1 MNKPLSL
8 SSTGLKLIA
17 MATMFVD
24 HVGLLFFPEE
34 FMFRLVGRI
43 SFPIFAFLIAEGFE
57 KTSHIWNYLYRLLAF
72 AALSQLPY
80 SLFMQTS
87 GATSIRLNIFFTLAG
102 GLLALILLR
111 KLRVVYAV
119 PGIFFILLF
128 ADYASFDYGI
138 YGILAVLGSALFLH
152 FRSVGIA
159 MLLGLPFFRV
169 IATLFGSSPSL
180 LQGYAALSVPF
191 IMLYNGT
198 HGPRLPR
205 LLFYAFYPVHLLALA
220 LMWLL
225 FP

>member
-1 MNKPLSL
+1 
-8 SSTGLKLIA
+8 

-34 FMFRLVGRI
+34 LAFRLVGRI

-57 KTSHIWNYLYRLLAF
+57 KTSHMWKYLCRLLAF
-72 AALSQLPY
+72 AALSQIPY
-80 SLFMQTS
+80 SLFMETS
-87 GATSIRLNIFFTLAG
+87 GASVIRLNIFFTLAG

-111 KLRVVYAV
+111 KLRVAYAV
-119 PGIFFILLF
+119 PGVFLIMLLSR
-128 ADYASFDYGI
+128 YASFDYGI

-159 MLLGLPFFRV
+159 ALLGLPFFRV
-169 IATLFGSSPSL
+169 IATLFSGSPSL

-205 LLFYAFYPVHLLALA
+205 LLFYAFYPVHLLVLA
-220 LMWLL
+220 LIWLL
-225 FP
+225 FH

>member
-1 MNKPLSL
+1 
-8 SSTGLKLIA
+8 

-34 FMFRLVGRI
+34 LAFRLVGRI
-43 SFPIFAFLIAEGFE
+43 SFTIFAFLIAEGFE
-57 KTSHIWNYLYRLLAF
+57 KTSHIWKYLYRLLAF

-80 SLFMQTS
+80 SLFMQTA
-87 GATSIRLNIFFTLAG
+87 GAMSIRLNIFFTLAG

-111 KLRVVYAV
+111 KCRAAYAV
-119 PGIFFILLF
+119 PGILFILLF
-128 ADYASFDYGI
+128 ADYVSFDYGI

-152 FRSVGIA
+152 FRFVGIA
-159 MLLGLPFFRV
+159 ALLGLPFFRV
-169 IATLFGSSPSL
+169 IATLFSSSPSL

-205 LLFYAFYPVHLLALA
+205 LLFYAFYPVHLLILA
-220 LMWLL
+220 LVWILAH
-225 FP
+225 